1 MRHWHPE
8 VLRRFA
14 RQCDDLRQ
22 LLGRELRRNTAPLLV
37 GHRGQ
42 QHRFQLFI
50 RHLRYRRCRQ
60 LLRRCRESPS
70 PSIDPLRVDSQPGR
84 LINTAHAIG
93 GPKNYLHSLG
103 YSPFQLPRARQPLKN
118 LALAWVE
125 HDWTCRLGH
134 RPTLIFSPSPC
145 KPSELQPACT
155 STLNRLELTPADA
168 TAESRYRKVVYDG
181 EAVADF
187 FVDAYL
193 DAHPKRPKEIILD
206 LDATDDLI
214 HGAQEGRFFHGY
226 YGNYCYLPLYI
237 FAGDFLLCA
246 KLRTSDKDASKGSVE
261 ELQQIIERIRM
272 RWPTVKLVLRADSGF
287 ARDEIMSWAEQNDVD
302 FIFGLA
308 QNSRLRGL
316 IQAELETVK
325 LEAEKTGKPARMF
338 RELRYRTLDS
348 WSRERRVV
356 AKAEQLGD
364 KSNPRFVVT
373 SFSQERWE
381 TRALYEELY
390 CARGD
395 MENRIKEQQLD
406 MFADRTSAHTMRANQ
421 LRLWFSSVAYVLMN
435 LLRRFGL
442 QGTEFERAQVGTI
455 RLKLLKLGGLVRV
468 SVRRIVLSIS
478 VAAPARDAFH
488 RIAALLEANVPSF
501 G

>member
-1 MRHWHPE
+1 MTTE
-8 VLRRFA
+8 CNSTQIEFEGVG
-14 RQCDDLRQ
+14 
-22 LLGRELRRNTAPLLV
+22 GRKLV
-37 GHRGQ
+37 ASFDAEHITTDGGVV
-42 QHRFQLFI
+42 
-50 RHLRYRRCRQ
+50 
-60 LLRRCRESPS
+60 LLRRVDERFGLLKRFAACFTDHRNPELVEHEVEHLLRQRVLG
-70 PSIDPLRVDSQPGR
+70 IACGYEDLNDHATLRDDPLFATVVGKADP
-84 LINTAHAIG
+84 
-93 GPKNYLHSLG
+93 LG
-103 YSPFQLPRARQPLKN
+103 LERREKKDKGHPLASP
-118 LALAWVE
+118 
-125 HDWTCRLGH
+125 
-134 RPTLIFSPSPC
+134 
-145 KPSELQPACT
+145 

-261 ELQQIIERIRM
+261 ELQRIIERIRM

>member
-1 MRHWHPE
+1 MTTE
-8 VLRRFA
+8 CNSTQIEFEGVG
-14 RQCDDLRQ
+14 
-22 LLGRELRRNTAPLLV
+22 GRKLV
-37 GHRGQ
+37 ASFDAEHITTDGGVV
-42 QHRFQLFI
+42 
-50 RHLRYRRCRQ
+50 
-60 LLRRCRESPS
+60 LLRRVDERFGLLKRFAACFTDHRNPELVEHAVEHLLRQRVLG
-70 PSIDPLRVDSQPGR
+70 IACGYEDLNDHATLRDDPLFATVVGKADP
-84 LINTAHAIG
+84 
-93 GPKNYLHSLG
+93 LG
-103 YSPFQLPRARQPLKN
+103 LERREKKDKGHPLASP
-118 LALAWVE
+118 
-125 HDWTCRLGH
+125 
-134 RPTLIFSPSPC
+134 
-145 KPSELQPACT
+145 

-261 ELQQIIERIRM
+261 ELQRIIERIRM

>member
-1 MRHWHPE
+1 VTTE
-8 VLRRFA
+8 CSSTQIEFEGVG
-14 RQCDDLRQ
+14 
-22 LLGRELRRNTAPLLV
+22 GRKLV
-37 GHRGQ
+37 ASFDAEHITTDGGVV
-42 QHRFQLFI
+42 
-50 RHLRYRRCRQ
+50 
-60 LLRRCRESPS
+60 LLRRVDERFGLLKRFAACFTDHRNPELVEHEVEHLLRQRVLG
-70 PSIDPLRVDSQPGR
+70 IACGYEDLNDHATLRDDPLFATVVGKADP
-84 LINTAHAIG
+84 
-93 GPKNYLHSLG
+93 LG
-103 YSPFQLPRARQPLKN
+103 LERREKKDKGHPLASP
-118 LALAWVE
+118 
-125 HDWTCRLGH
+125 
-134 RPTLIFSPSPC
+134 
-145 KPSELQPACT
+145 

-261 ELQQIIERIRM
+261 ELQRIIQRIRM
-272 RWPTVKLVLRADSGF
+272 RWPKVKLVLRADSGF

-308 QNSRLRGL
+308 QNLRLRGL

-435 LLRRFGL
+435 LLRHFGL

-488 RIAALLEANVPSF
+488 RIAALLQANLPSF
-501 G
+501 R

>member
-1 MRHWHPE
+1 MTTE
-8 VLRRFA
+8 CNSTQIEFEGVG
-14 RQCDDLRQ
+14 
-22 LLGRELRRNTAPLLV
+22 GRKLV
-37 GHRGQ
+37 ASFDAEHITTDGGVV
-42 QHRFQLFI
+42 
-50 RHLRYRRCRQ
+50 
-60 LLRRCRESPS
+60 LLRRVDERFGLLKRFAACFTDHRNPELVEHEVEHLLRQRVLG
-70 PSIDPLRVDSQPGR
+70 IACGYEDLNDHATLRDDPLFATVVGKADP
-84 LINTAHAIG
+84 
-93 GPKNYLHSLG
+93 LG
-103 YSPFQLPRARQPLKN
+103 LERREKKDKGHPLASP
-118 LALAWVE
+118 
-125 HDWTCRLGH
+125 
-134 RPTLIFSPSPC
+134 
-145 KPSELQPACT
+145 

-168 TAESRYRKVVYDG
+168 TAQSRYRKVVYDG

-261 ELQQIIERIRM
+261 ELQRIIERIRM

-435 LLRRFGL
+435 LLRHFGL

-488 RIAALLEANVPSF
+488 RIAALLQANLPSF
-501 G
+501 R

>member
-1 MRHWHPE
+1 MTTE
-8 VLRRFA
+8 CNSTQIEFEGVG
-14 RQCDDLRQ
+14 
-22 LLGRELRRNTAPLLV
+22 GRKLV
-37 GHRGQ
+37 ASFDAEHITTDGGVV
-42 QHRFQLFI
+42 
-50 RHLRYRRCRQ
+50 
-60 LLRRCRESPS
+60 LLRRVDERFGLLKRFAACFTDHRNPELVEHAVEHLLRQRVLG
-70 PSIDPLRVDSQPGR
+70 IACGYEDLNDHATLRDDPLFATVVGKADP
-84 LINTAHAIG
+84 
-93 GPKNYLHSLG
+93 LG
-103 YSPFQLPRARQPLKN
+103 LERREKKDKGHPLASP
-118 LALAWVE
+118 
-125 HDWTCRLGH
+125 
-134 RPTLIFSPSPC
+134 
-145 KPSELQPACT
+145 

-261 ELQQIIERIRM
+261 ELQRIIERIRM

-308 QNSRLRGL
+308 QNLRLRGL

>member
-1 MRHWHPE
+1 MTSECNSTQIEFESVGGRKLVASFDAEHITSDGGA
-8 VLRRFA
+8 VL
-14 RQCDDLRQ
+14 LRQ
-22 LLGRELRRNTAPLLV
+22 V
-37 GHRGQ
+37 D
-42 QHRFQLFI
+42 HRFKLLKKFAACFTDHRDPELI
-50 RHLRYRRCRQ
+50 EHEVEH
-60 LLRRCRESPS
+60 LLRQRVFGIACGYEDLNDHATLRD
-70 PSIDPLRVDSQPGR
+70 DPLFATVVGKVDP
-84 LINTAHAIG
+84 
-93 GPKNYLHSLG
+93 LG
-103 YSPFQLPRARQPLKN
+103 LERREKKDRGHPLASP
-118 LALAWVE
+118 
-125 HDWTCRLGH
+125 
-134 RPTLIFSPSPC
+134 
-145 KPSELQPACT
+145 
-155 STLNRLELTPADA
+155 STLNRLELTPSDA
-168 TAESRYRKVVYDG
+168 TAASRYRKVVYDA

-187 FVDAYL
+187 FVDTYL

-246 KLRTSDKDASKGSVE
+246 KLRKSDIDASKGSVE
-261 ELQQIIERIRM
+261 ELQRIIERIRQ
-272 RWPTVKLVLRADSGF
+272 RWPKTTLILRADSGF
-287 ARDEIMSWAEQNDVD
+287 ARDEIMSWAEKNDVE

-316 IQAELETVK
+316 IQDELETVK
-325 LEAEKTGKPARMF
+325 LEAEKAGKPVRMF

-373 SFSQERWE
+373 SFSEARWE
-381 TRALYEELY
+381 TRALYEKLY

-435 LLRRFGL
+435 LLRCFGL
-442 QGTEFERAQVGTI
+442 KGTEYARAQVGTI
-455 RLKLLKLGGLVRV
+455 RLKLLKLGAIVRV

-478 VAAPARDAFH
+478 AAAPARDAFH